1 MSENPNVNSEF
12 SHNPVRAL
20 DVMSVGQEGDVSKLY
35 EGVQILGVREKDVKG
50 SKIKVFDMQR
60 IDRFKK
66 WEVYPTDDQVN
77 KYEEELNKL
86 QNPTK

>member
-12 SHNPVRAL
+12 SHNPVGAL
-20 DVMSVGQEGDVSKLY
+20 KVMRVGQEGDVSKLY

-50 SKIKVFDMQR
+50 SKIKVFDMQK

-77 KYEEELNKL
+77 RYEEELNKL
-86 QNPTK
+86 ESPTK